1 MKLFSA
7 AAVLLATLASAI
19 LGGAPAVAQTYP
31 TKPIR
36 VIVPSAPGG
45 GYDLVGRLIADTL
58 TAELGQALVIENRT
72 GSGTVIGTQAAA
84 VAPPDGYTLLIG
96 GLANIAFNP
105 GLYAKLPYN
114 PTTDFVPVAMIGT
127 FSYTLIA
134 RKDLPQSS
142 LGDVIAFARANP
154 GKLSIATAGTGTGQH
169 VAAALLKKMANIDIL
184 EVPYKGAQ
192 LAYTDIFGGRVDLF
206 FDNTATVRP
215 FLEGGRAKPIV
226 TSNGGRDPLLPNVP
240 SGKEAGLPTL
250 VLESWIGIF
259 APAKTPQP
267 VVDRLRA
274 AVSKIMHSPEVRSR
288 LETVGVRPLTM
299 TPGETERFVKAE
311 IEKWPQVIRQAGI
324 KAD

>member
-1 MKLFSA
+1 MNPFAA
-7 AAVLLATLASAI
+7 AAVLLTMLAGAS
-19 LGGAPAVAQTYP
+19 LSGAPALAHTYP

-45 GYDLVGRLIADTL
+45 GYDLVGRLISDKL

-72 GSGTVIGTQAAA
+72 GSGTVVGTQAAA
-84 VAPPDGYTLLIG
+84 IAPPDGYTLLVG

-114 PTTDFVPVAMIGT
+114 PTTDFVPVALVGT

-134 RKDLPQSS
+134 RKGLQQSS
-142 LGDVIAFARANP
+142 LGDVIDFARANP

-169 VAAALLKKMANIDIL
+169 IAAALLKKMANIDIL

-192 LAYTDIFGGRVDLF
+192 PAYTDLFGGRVDLF

-226 TSNGGRDPLLPNVP
+226 TSNSGRDPLLPNVP
-240 SGKEAGLPTL
+240 SGKEAGLPAL

-267 VVDRLRA
+267 VIDRLRV
-274 AVSKIMHSPEVRSR
+274 AVGKIMQNPEVRSR
-288 LETVGVRPLTM
+288 LETAGVRPLTM
-299 TPGETERFVKAE
+299 TPAETERFVKAE
-311 IEKWPQVIRQAGI
+311 SEKWPQVIRQAGI